1 MMSGMN
7 NVSYKEFCFVEE
19 SVNVDVGQVHRD
31 EALETFAKFSLPDH
45 LHSSVQA
52 LYNDKMDKTSLRVI
66 KFNNNE
72 GRVEYHLHSYE
83 VHPFSKSNNE
93 SKESFQHA
101 LKLIHDDAKSELDS
115 GREIHLQTMEGS
127 ERVKS
132 IKAIA
137 QRLASRSNA
146 EFTDAGLKP
155 LTTAPFLSGNA
166 YIISKKPDVT
176 S

>member
-1 MMSGMN
+1 MTKTT
-7 NVSYKEFCFVEE
+7 YKEYCYVEE
-19 SVNVDVGQVHRD
+19 SVNVDIGDIHRD

-45 LHSSVQA
+45 LHDSVKA
-52 LYNDKMDKTSLRVI
+52 MYNDKMDKTSLRVI
-66 KFNNNE
+66 KMHNNE
-72 GRVEYHLHSYE
+72 GRVEYHIHSYD

-101 LKLIHDDAKSELDS
+101 LKMIHDDAKSEIES
-115 GREIHLQTMEGS
+115 GKEIQLQTIEGS
-127 ERVKS
+127 ERNNS

-137 QRLASRSNA
+137 QRLAARANA
-146 EFTDAGLKP
+146 NFTDAGLKP

-166 YIISKKPDVT
+166 YIISKKPDAT